1 MFAYTRRMSTAAWE
15 LIFMM
20 LVLKLPILYLIGV
33 VWWAIR
39 STPDPY
45 APAALV
51 PAELDDSPHDPAAP
65 CTWRV
70 RRRPIHPRGSPRLTA
85 RGGARR

>member
-1 MFAYTRRMSTAAWE
+1 MSTAAWE

-39 STPDPY
+39 SSPDPY
-45 APAALV
+45 APAELV
-51 PAELDDSPHDPAAP
+51 PVFADLPRDPAGP
-65 CTWRV
+65 CSWRV
-70 RRRPIHPRGSPRLTA
+70 RRRPIRPRPRPRPRVAA
-85 RGGARR
+85 RGARR

>member
-1 MFAYTRRMSTAAWE
+1 MSTAAWE

-51 PAELDDSPHDPAAP
+51 PVELDDSPRDPAAP

-70 RRRPIHPRGSPRLTA
+70 RRRPVGPRPRVAT
-85 RGGARR
+85 RGARR

>member
-1 MFAYTRRMSTAAWE
+1 MSTAAWE

-39 STPDPY
+39 SSPDPY
-45 APAALV
+45 APAELV
-51 PAELDDSPHDPAAP
+51 PVVSDSPHDPASP

-70 RRRPIHPRGSPRLTA
+70 RRRPISPRPRVAT
-85 RGGARR
+85 RGARR